1 MESIPFFI
9 RRFVWRDSAVETAKF
24 SAGAG
29 KPIPIPGYFVMSS
42 APPNIEDAVEVSPEE
57 ADNTQ
62 TGIIAIAD
70 DLWRI
75 VRQPGSSL
83 APELTVVVHGYNT
96 RMKNVR
102 AWYSKIFRY
111 IYDRAITAKP
121 HQVFIGYRWPSETI
135 KLGQLGEVIAALP
148 PLPKALLAVGIVLAL
163 AALVTHSIL
172 SAGAGPEAMAPA
184 GQSLTIATFAI
195 ALGVLLVGLMAAL
208 VLLRLV
214 VYFRDR
220 YRATNFGVLDL
231 VELLRQIDQAMVE
244 KQALTLQT
252 KDPNLTSDDA
262 RKQARRWWQ
271 ESRRKIKLSFVGH
284 SMGGLVVTSTIRI
297 LSDVFDT
304 RSIDKV
310 PVPDIGMTFRLE
322 RLILASP
329 DIPVLTLIS
338 NRSNFLASSLR
349 RFSETY
355 LFSNEGDIAL
365 RIAST
370 AANYIAFPSRT
381 QSRGYRLGNVALRT
395 NLDQYED
402 YGLVNLDH
410 LRAYYGVDT
419 PLGEAIAT
427 DPAKIME
434 SLFIS
439 YSRRHQGG
447 YITLADLFEK
457 QSDRQRDR
465 ATLADLFT
473 FFDCTD
479 YKDGLFDVEASAP
492 TQQEPQRRGLL
503 TRAKRKRALNL
514 LDYMALTLDYG
525 LGRRDVHGGYFQ
537 GDFCQL
543 LLYRLAFL
551 GFGGLMDSLGLTT
564 DQALEE
570 LDQRCR
576 TLGIQGFLSPLR
588 YRVACQGA
596 ELQQAKEEL
605 LNAITASASDD
616 VAALSTPIGGD
627 AAGAVTR
634 WPYD

>member
-1 MESIPFFI
+1 VESIPFFI
-9 RRFVWRDSAVETAKF
+9 RRFVWRDDVVETGKF
-24 SAGAG
+24 SDAGG
-29 KPIPIPGYFVMSS
+29 KPVPIPGYFVMSS

-57 ADNTQ
+57 AENTQ
-62 TGIIAIAD
+62 VGIAAIAD

-75 VRQPGSSL
+75 VRQPGSSP

-111 IYDRAITAKP
+111 INIYDREIAAKP

-148 PLPKALLAVGIVLAL
+148 PLPKALLAVGILLAL

-172 SAGAGPEAMAPA
+172 NAGAGLGAI
-184 GQSLTIATFAI
+184 TTFAI

-208 VLLRLV
+208 VLLRLL

-231 VELLRQIDQAMVE
+231 VELLRQLDQAMVE
-244 KQALTLQT
+244 KQALTLQAQ
-252 KDPNLTSDDA
+252 DPNLTTGDA

-284 SMGGLVVTSTIRI
+284 SMGGLVVTNTIRI

-310 PVPDIGMTFRLE
+310 PVSDIGITFRLE

-349 RFSETY
+349 RFRETY

-395 NLDQYED
+395 NLDQHED

-410 LRAYYGVDT
+410 LRAYYDVDT
-419 PLGEAIAT
+419 PLGAAIAT

-439 YSRRHQGG
+439 YSRRHRGG

-479 YKDGLFDVEASAP
+479 YKDGVFDVEALAP
-492 TQQEPQRRGLL
+492 KEQEPQRRGLL

-537 GDFCQL
+537 GEFCQL

-564 DQALEE
+564 GQALKE

-588 YRVACQGA
+588 YRVACQEA
-596 ELQQAKEEL
+596 DLRQAKEEL

-616 VAALSTPIGGD
+616 VAALSTPVGSD
-627 AAGAVTR
+627 AAGAVTQ

>member
-9 RRFVWRDSAVETAKF
+9 RRFVWRDDVVETAKF

-29 KPIPIPGYFVMSS
+29 KPVPIPGYFVMSS

-57 ADNTQ
+57 AENTQ
-62 TGIIAIAD
+62 VGIAAIAD

-75 VRQPGSSL
+75 VRQPGSPL

-102 AWYSKIFRY
+102 AWYSRIFRY
-111 IYDRAITAKP
+111 INIYDRAISTKP
-121 HQVFIGYRWPSETI
+121 HQVFIGYRWPSETV

-148 PLPKALLAVGIVLAL
+148 PLPKALLAVGLLLAL
-163 AALVTHSIL
+163 AALITHSIL
-172 SAGAGPEAMAPA
+172 SGGTGLGA
-184 GQSLTIATFAI
+184 IATFAV

-208 VLLRLV
+208 VLLRLL

-231 VELLRQIDQAMVE
+231 VELLRQLDQAMVE
-244 KQALTLQT
+244 KQALTLQAQ
-252 KDPNLTSDDA
+252 DLTLTNEEA
-262 RKQARRWWQ
+262 RKQARRWWR

-284 SMGGLVVTSTIRI
+284 SMGGLVVTNTVRI

-310 PVPDIGMTFRLE
+310 PVPDIGVTFRLE

-381 QSRGYRLGNVALRT
+381 QNRGYRLGNVALRT
-395 NLDQYED
+395 NLAEHED

-410 LRAYYGVDT
+410 LRAYYDVAT
-419 PLGEAIAT
+419 PLGQAIAT

-434 SLFIS
+434 GLFIS
-439 YSRRHQGG
+439 YSRRHRDG

-479 YKDGLFDVEASAP
+479 YKDGVFDVEAP
-492 TQQEPQRRGLL
+492 LPKGQEPQRRGLL

-537 GDFCQL
+537 GEFCQL

-588 YRVACQGA
+588 YRVACQGT
-596 ELQQAKEEL
+596 ELQMAKEEL

-616 VAALSTPIGGD
+616 VAALSVPVGSD